1 MISANP
7 PSVPAHL
14 GPFVGNLSL
23 FYSVRYSVIEGAV
36 LPWFTFGCSSEPGQ
50 LFSCRQAL
58 PTASWA
64 SINHEC
70 FRGLL
75 DVGSADIAEK
85 NSNHGD
91 EDDDPR
97 DEAKGFFVGR
107 CSHIPAS
114 FPGRGSNSGAKTN

>member
-1 MISANP
+1 MISATP
-7 PSVPAHL
+7 PGVPAHL
-14 GPFVGNLSL
+14 GPFVGDLSL

-36 LPWFTFGCSSEPGQ
+36 LPWFTFGCSWEVGEII
-50 LFSCRQAL
+50 SCRQAPYRVL
-58 PTASWA
+58 RSVSSP
-64 SINHEC
+64 
-70 FRGLL
+70 GPL

-107 CSHIPAS
+107 CSHVRAS
-114 FPGRGSNSGAKTN
+114 FPGRRAIPGPK